1 MKNEIINDI
10 KNSIDNLEY
19 NNLKELAYVLLNN
32 VKKDNLVLIQSYLNK
47 DNSFKKRIDDLKG
60 VFAKINNNEMS
71 FNGTYYESYDYDYDF
86 FEHSGWEYE
95 DNDGICKY
103 LKKAY
108 TLAKELIM
116 CEKYNDALEVLKL
129 IVDSTYYS
137 YVEDYGEYFD
147 LSIYDLKDIINI
159 DFNELGLNL
168 IYTIYQ
174 LDRNNYKEIYKYLSK
189 ELFKYISVLDIKYC
203 GSREPLELDKFLDNW
218 INYLLLI
225 NDESSDYLLL
235 EALKENKYKNYEICI
250 DKIAHNQPKEL
261 IVIFNYL
268 EDKGRTNEIK
278 SIGLKL
284 INKIDKPVEKRE
296 LCSYLMNIDVKNKD
310 KYLYESYKEC
320 HYIMDLIK
328 LLNLTDKYNNDL
340 KELINRLED
349 TKDKFYLNVILGN
362 ISNDKIKNRYEA
374 MLLLSLVLTN
384 ENKNSKILY
393 KMLCNKEL
401 SNDINEDVDA
411 FIKWK
416 KDNPINNYYKDII
429 ISNLVNYIDDY
440 LTYVIKNQV
449 RYEYDYCAFIV
460 VLLEEFSQDSKY
472 YEKYKIMSK
481 NRQTFITSIRKYKDN
496 RSIYE

>member
-1 MKNEIINDI
+1 
-10 KNSIDNLEY
+10 
-19 NNLKELAYVLLNN
+19 
-32 VKKDNLVLIQSYLNK
+32 
-47 DNSFKKRIDDLKG
+47 
-60 VFAKINNNEMS
+60 
-71 FNGTYYESYDYDYDF
+71 
-86 FEHSGWEYE
+86 
-95 DNDGICKY
+95 
-103 LKKAY
+103 
-108 TLAKELIM
+108 
-116 CEKYNDALEVLKL
+116 
-129 IVDSTYYS
+129 
-137 YVEDYGEYFD
+137 
-147 LSIYDLKDIINI
+147 
-159 DFNELGLNL
+159 
-168 IYTIYQ
+168 
-174 LDRNNYKEIYKYLSK
+174 
-189 ELFKYISVLDIKYC
+189 
-203 GSREPLELDKFLDNW
+203 
-218 INYLLLI
+218 
-225 NDESSDYLLL
+225 
-235 EALKENKYKNYEICI
+235 
-250 DKIAHNQPKEL
+250 
-261 IVIFNYL
+261 
-268 EDKGRTNEIK
+268 
-278 SIGLKL
+278 
-284 INKIDKPVEKRE
+284 
-296 LCSYLMNIDVKNKD
+296 MNIDVKNKD